1 MAEPEISI
9 VFDEQK
15 CSKPRGISLQVML
28 DIFTIVMDRKFPKQ
42 GRGFSKYNLNFESS
56 SNKFGNI
63 LFTIAGNIYGNRR

>member
-28 DIFTIVMDRKFPKQ
+28 DIFTLFMDRKCPKQ
-42 GRGFSKYNLNFESS
+42 GRGFSKYNLNFECR
-56 SNKFGNI
+56 SNEFRNI
-63 LFTIAGNIYGNRR
+63 LVTIAGNIYGNRR